1 MSKGAKLLE
10 IIYVDT
16 QEPVNVLVGIGD
28 SIRATEWAEKEYPYP
43 EKPDLS
49 GAGLSSA
56 EIDFRIA
63 EYRQAKYDID
73 AKREWR
79 SGLYAVYLGAK
90 RAGLRGSELGWLDWL
105 SLVTMP
111 QDEDAA
117 VADTEEPAAGESDA
131 PPSAS

>member
-1 MSKGAKLLE
+1 MSKGAKILE

-16 QEPVNVLVGIGD
+16 QDPVDVLVSIGD

-49 GAGLSSA
+49 GAGLSAS
-56 EIDFRIA
+56 EIDFRIT
-63 EYRQAKYDID
+63 EYRQAKWDID

-79 SGLYAVYLGAK
+79 SGLYAVHLGAK
-90 RAGLRGSELGWLDWL
+90 RAGLRGSELSWVDWL

-111 QDEDAA
+111 QDDDTAA
-117 VADTEEPAAGESDA
+117 PVAELAPGESDA

>member
-16 QEPVNVLVGIGD
+16 EDQVDVLVTIGD
-28 SIRATEWAEKEYPYP
+28 SIRATEWAETEYPYP
-43 EKPDLS
+43 DRPDLS
-49 GAGLSSA
+49 TAGLSPA

-63 EYRQAKYDID
+63 EYRQAKYDMD
-73 AKREWR
+73 EKREWR

-90 RAGLRGSELGWLDWL
+90 RAALRGSELGWIEWL

-111 QDEDAA
+111 QDDDAA
-117 VADTEEPAAGESDA
+117 PAEESAAGESEA